1 MQAQDTSGLI
11 LFKIWP
17 WIENN
22 KNRIFIGAGIIVAVT
37 FVFSFVSWER
47 GQKEIVAGNA
57 LTQLTIS
64 VQPNTTAGQLANMY
78 LQVATDHPGTLAG
91 QRAQLQGAA
100 TLFTSGD
107 FAGAQTQFQKFLDAY
122 AYSSFCA
129 SATLG
134 LASSLEAQGKT
145 DPAVTAYQQV
155 INNFSEAA
163 STMSAKFALARIYEQ
178 QGKLNEALN
187 YYEDVARAGAN
198 GSSLAMEASIH
209 TGEIKSKLASPKPAA
224 AVKP

>member
-11 LFKIWP
+11 LFKLWP

-22 KNRIFIGAGIIVAVT
+22 KNRIFIGAGIIVAAT

-47 GQKEIVAGNA
+47 GQKEVAAGNA

-64 VQPNTTAGQLANMY
+64 VQPNTTASQLANMY
-78 LQVATDHPGTLAG
+78 LQVAIDHPGTLAG

-122 AYSSFCA
+122 SSSSFCA

-134 LASSLEAQGKT
+134 LASSFEAQGKS
-145 DPAVTAYQQV
+145 DSASTAYQQV
-155 INNFSEAA
+155 INNFSDPAA
-163 STMSAKFALARIYEQ
+163 TMSAKFALARIDEQ

-209 TGEIKSKLASPKPAA
+209 TVEIKSKLASAKPAV
-224 AVKP
+224 VKP

>member
-11 LFKIWP
+11 LFKLWP
-17 WIENN
+17 WIEDN
-22 KNRIFIGAGIIVAVT
+22 KNRIFIGTGIIVAAT
-37 FVFSFVSWER
+37 FIFSFVSWER
-47 GQKEIVAGNA
+47 GQKEIAAGNA

-64 VQPNTTAGQLANMY
+64 VQPNTTASQLANMY
-78 LQVATDHPGTLAG
+78 LQVATDHAGTLAG

-100 TLFTSGD
+100 TLFTAGD

-155 INNFSEAA
+155 INNFSDAA
-163 STMSAKFALARIYEQ
+163 ATMSAKFALARIDEQ

-198 GSSLAMEASIH
+198 GSSLAMEAGIH
-209 TGEIKSKLASPKPAA
+209 TVEIKNKLAAPKPAT
-224 AVKP
+224 VKP